1 MIRNTKATQRNKW
14 QQKRMRN
21 DEVMTLNVNQ
31 RYEDGTQGAK
41 TKSKNLPS
49 MFENK

>member
-21 DEVMTLNVNQ
+21 DEVTTPNVNQ
-31 RYEDGTQGAK
+31 RYKDGTQGQK
-41 TKSKNLPS
+41 TKSKKSSLYV
-49 MFENK
+49 